1 MSELETYSDEE
12 QLLNLLEELQTEN
25 EQLHQQVDL
34 LKKQQTSPNSS
45 QVQEMVSLIA
55 QQKKR
60 IVEQSELIEKLNE
73 SDLIVKEN
81 EKLKK
86 ENSSLQESVRST
98 KLHSEIT
105 VQACKK
111 EYDSKMKKLKEQKE
125 KADNDTRVAQELL
138 KGAQERINAKAYE
151 LNLETEMRLKSE
163 YNNQIYAFYSVLIGL
178 LLYGLLTTV
187 FTAVRSNVF
196 RSDFKAFFVV
206 VWQIIC
212 VCETN
217 VIELGQVV
225 SQLGNKIP
233 LPIISTIIHY
243 LLLIA
248 LIGGIT
254 VVLVFL
260 VIKELKSCIRHIRT
274 IMQMLKALQRFL

>member
-60 IVEQSELIEKLNE
+60 IAEQSELIEKLNE

-196 RSDFKAFFVV
+196 RSDFKAFFTIRPQGTSVR
-206 VWQIIC
+206 
-212 VCETN
+212 
-217 VIELGQVV
+217 
-225 SQLGNKIP
+225 SQRKRSL
-233 LPIISTIIHY
+233 Y
-243 LLLIA
+243 LLR
-248 LIGGIT
+248 
-254 VVLVFL
+254 VQD
-260 VIKELKSCIRHIRT
+260 R
-274 IMQMLKALQRFL
+274 

>member
-1 MSELETYSDEE
+1 
-12 QLLNLLEELQTEN
+12 
-25 EQLHQQVDL
+25 
-34 LKKQQTSPNSS
+34 
-45 QVQEMVSLIA
+45 
-55 QQKKR
+55 
-60 IVEQSELIEKLNE
+60 
-73 SDLIVKEN
+73 
-81 EKLKK
+81 
-86 ENSSLQESVRST
+86 
-98 KLHSEIT
+98 
-105 VQACKK
+105 
-111 EYDSKMKKLKEQKE
+111 MKKLKEQKE

-233 LPIISTIIHY
+233 LPIIFTIIHY

-260 VIKELKSCIRHIRT
+260 VIKELKKLYKAYKDNYADVKSLTEVLISLAVAVYFAEPIRSVLPINLILLVIIAHGIY
-274 IMQMLKALQRFL
+274 ISVRFARDNFS

>member
-1 MSELETYSDEE
+1 M
-12 QLLNLLEELQTEN
+12 
-25 EQLHQQVDL
+25 
-34 LKKQQTSPNSS
+34 
-45 QVQEMVSLIA
+45 
-55 QQKKR
+55 
-60 IVEQSELIEKLNE
+60 
-73 SDLIVKEN
+73 KEN

-111 EYDSKMKKLKEQKE
+111 SMTVNEKLKEQKE

-196 RSDFKAFFVV
+196 RSDLRRFCC

-254 VVLVFL
+254 VVLVF
-260 VIKELKSCIRHIRT
+260 
-274 IMQMLKALQRFL
+274 

>member
-1 MSELETYSDEE
+1 
-12 QLLNLLEELQTEN
+12 
-25 EQLHQQVDL
+25 
-34 LKKQQTSPNSS
+34 
-45 QVQEMVSLIA
+45 
-55 QQKKR
+55 
-60 IVEQSELIEKLNE
+60 
-73 SDLIVKEN
+73 
-81 EKLKK
+81 
-86 ENSSLQESVRST
+86 
-98 KLHSEIT
+98 
-105 VQACKK
+105 
-111 EYDSKMKKLKEQKE
+111 MKKLKEQKE

-233 LPIISTIIHY
+233 LPIFSTIIHY

-260 VIKELKSCIRHIRT
+260 VIKELKKLYKAYKDNYADVKSLTEVLISLAVAVYFAEPIRSVLPINLILLVIIAHGIY
-274 IMQMLKALQRFL
+274 ISVRFARDNFS

>member
-1 MSELETYSDEE
+1 
-12 QLLNLLEELQTEN
+12 
-25 EQLHQQVDL
+25 
-34 LKKQQTSPNSS
+34 
-45 QVQEMVSLIA
+45 
-55 QQKKR
+55 
-60 IVEQSELIEKLNE
+60 
-73 SDLIVKEN
+73 
-81 EKLKK
+81 
-86 ENSSLQESVRST
+86 
-98 KLHSEIT
+98 
-105 VQACKK
+105 
-111 EYDSKMKKLKEQKE
+111 MKKLKEQKE

-233 LPIISTIIHY
+233 LHIISTIIHY

-260 VIKELKSCIRHIRT
+260 VIKELKKLYKAYKDNYADVKSLTEVLISLAVAVYFAEPIRSVLPINLILLVIIAHGIY
-274 IMQMLKALQRFL
+274 ISVRFARDNFS